1 MNLHSNQIVLFW
13 LTQKMSYDSRQKK
26 NKKQKISEAKTRGC
40 FHRAAKSTTFHFIRF
55 EFVNKKLLLRRK
67 LKFADSFLASH

>member
-40 FHRAAKSTTFHFIRF
+40 FTARQNQRHFISS
-55 EFVNKKLLLRRK
+55 
-67 LKFADSFLASH
+67 DSNL